1 MDVDK
6 WKSISPALL
15 FGYNYV
21 DIQKLN
27 VKVIYELSLITG
39 TTAWKYKWPAHSHR
53 DNYCQKQIWRIRV
66 FCIPYP
72 FFKKKKSAS
81 HNFPAPFQGK
91 GIINVSL
98 NILFIKRYRLK
109 NKIKCNLIR
118 IRIHTCKDL
127 NQSHMNHSY
136 FPIVIHSRNKEVGTL
151 LYEKIEW
158 GWNFSSS
165 DIFILCVCNL
175 WCTY

>member
-6 WKSISPALL
+6 WKSISLVLL

-27 VKVIYELSLITG
+27 VKVIYELRLITG
-39 TTAWKYKWPAHSHR
+39 TQLESTNDLHTVTEIITVKSKSGES
-53 DNYCQKQIWRIRV
+53 K
-66 FCIPYP
+66 
-72 FFKKKKSAS
+72 FFEFHILSLKKKSAS

-98 NILFIKRYRLK
+98 NILFIKICRLK

-158 GWNFSSS
+158 G
-165 DIFILCVCNL
+165 
-175 WCTY
+175 